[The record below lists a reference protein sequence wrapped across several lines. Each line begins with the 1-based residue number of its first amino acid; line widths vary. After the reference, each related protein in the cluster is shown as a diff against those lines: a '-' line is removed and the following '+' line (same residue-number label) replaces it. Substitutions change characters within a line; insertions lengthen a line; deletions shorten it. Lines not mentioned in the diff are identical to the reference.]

1 MFKLVQLPMILG
13 SLLIGERLLAI
24 QFKAIY
30 LEASN
35 QVRLNWDKSEPDIR
49 KFTLQL
55 STDQKSWI
63 DIAQQNVSDYS
74 AMQQFQF
81 IHREPN
87 SGNNFYRLKILR
99 SNGTSNF
106 STIIQVNTKST
117 TNWVMYPVPMG
128 NYLTLEYK
136 GSKKIT
142 GVINIFIALT
152 SSGKIFNRMRCST
165 LNRVIQIPVG
175 NLGAGIF
182 DISIVINDEIT
193 WHQRFVK

>member
-1 MFKLVQLPMILG
+1 MILG

-35 QVRLNWDKSEPDIR
+35 QVRLNWDKSEPDIQ

-63 DIAQQNVSDYS
+63 DIAQQKVSDYS

-106 STIIQVNTKST
+106 STIIKINTTST

>member
-55 STDQKSWI
+55 STDQKSWL

>member
-1 MFKLVQLPMILG
+1 MILG

-55 STDQKSWI
+55 STDQKSWL

-106 STIIQVNTKST
+106 STIIKINTKST

>member
-1 MFKLVQLPMILG
+1 MILG

-55 STDQKSWI
+55 STDQKSWL

>member
-1 MFKLVQLPMILG
+1 MILG